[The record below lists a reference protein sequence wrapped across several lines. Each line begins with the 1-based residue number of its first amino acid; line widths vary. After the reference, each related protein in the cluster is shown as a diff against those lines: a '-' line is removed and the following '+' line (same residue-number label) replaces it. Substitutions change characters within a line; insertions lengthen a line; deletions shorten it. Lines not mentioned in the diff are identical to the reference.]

1 MNAHTGLDCCDRKAD
16 LDRLI
21 CRMVAHDSYG
31 AIASA
36 GTDEVHDGK
45 ERDDI

>member
-1 MNAHTGLDCCDRKAD
+1 MNSRTGLDCCNRKAD

-31 AIASA
+31 ATAST
-36 GTDEVHDGK
+36 GNDEVHDSE
-45 ERDDI
+45 ERDDV